1 MPWGHNSPNVM
12 GKTIWWII
20 THREFISLF
29 KCLYFKKKIVSFRG
43 PHKQESALF
52 NLCNLAGFVLLTNFW
67 ILWQIGFKFVK
78 LKQANQLL
86 FLLEGKYVRID

>member
-1 MPWGHNSPNVM
+1 MSV
-12 GKTIWWII
+12 
-20 THREFISLF
+20 FQ
-29 KCLYFKKKIVSFRG
+29 KKIVSFRG